1 MIDDYVHIPI
11 DEKGRPLIP
20 PIFKDKE
27 REERKELMRKVKA
40 ELREKGYKIFKISR
54 SYLDFLAL
62 KQNEAL
68 FIKVMD
74 NKRIDEEKLRLF
86 AEKFNVEVLIFSS
99 NGKKRITLERK
110 KYLTMKCSECGGKT
124 KFYFHRPLTC
134 SNCGRP
140 FRHHCLWC
148 GKEFTISS
156 DTEWCA
162 KCGWYKCPDGH
173 CGCLLKPALA
183 ILSLRKRG
191 LELSRFKIGRKSSY
205 KITPAGIIRGG

>member
-1 MIDDYVHIPI
+1 MIDDYIPI
-11 DEKGRPLIP
+11 PVDEKGRPLIP

-27 REERKELMRKVKA
+27 KEVRRQLEKKVKM
-40 ELREKGYKIFKISR
+40 ELKNAGYKIFKISR

-62 KQNEAL
+62 KQNEVL

-74 NKRIDEEKLRLF
+74 NKKVDEEKLRLF
-86 AEKFNVEVLIFSS
+86 SERFNVEILIFTN

-110 KYLTMKCSECGGKT
+110 KYLTMKCSECGHKT
-124 KFYFHRPLTC
+124 KFFFHRPLIC
-134 SNCGRP
+134 SNCKKP

-148 GKEFTISS
+148 GKEFTINS

-183 ILSLRKRG
+183 ILSLRKHG
-191 LELSRFKIGRKSSY
+191 LELSRYRRRKSSY
-205 KITPAGIIRGG
+205 KITPAGIIKNG